1 MPDNKTCINEDIQ
14 KILDQMKFN
23 NAVIHRMK
31 KLGVLDDPISDEDVD
46 FLRRLLGIWGK
57 AFFVR
62 AQICHLS
69 YAQRK
74 SMYERRPALLNK
86 WERYVYSIYYE
97 NEIEIGDGN
106 RMLTPQRRIRVRAF
120 AEEVSEIFGMQ
131 HTRSLE
137 DRIRVIARM
146 AQRDRS
152 RAKKKLAQEQPR
164 LEKAFSMAELRQA
177 EKDIMSMV
185 YPYYSD
191 EE

>member
-74 SMYERRPALLNK
+74 SMYERRPALLNN

-131 HTRSLE
+131 HTRRLE